1 MITADYYRLMAEYNA
16 WMNGIAGRRG
26 PRLECWIR
34 RRIGDIGEVLVV
46 AGNNLSRSAPTADV
60 GRTDVQAEGLLSGLA
75 ANG

>member
-34 RRIGDIGEVLVV
+34 RRIGDIGEV
-46 AGNNLSRSAPTADV
+46 RISAIVDACFRLIVDGKSALPLTRWGGTQV
-60 GRTDVQAEGLLSGLA
+60 LG
-75 ANG
+75 